1 MKEFKTLI
9 SEKIDNLLAARGVEF
24 SSAELLEHPADPK
37 NGDIS
42 FPCFRLAKL
51 LRKAPPLIAN
61 DLANEL
67 SADSAFE
74 KVEAVNGYLNFFVS
88 KKYFAE
94 KLREINAD
102 PNFGSTGSGQGK
114 TICLDFSSPNIAKR
128 FHLGHVG
135 TTVIGNA
142 LRNMFDFEGYKTVAI
157 NYLGDWGTQFG
168 KLIVAY
174 KMWSSREAVEK
185 RGLSELEDIYIRFNR
200 ECENDPTLADKGR
213 AAFHEL
219 ESGNEE
225 YLEIWRYFREISL
238 REYEKTY
245 ELLGIKFDSYNGEA
259 FYTDKMPAIVEELK
273 QKNLLKQDDGAYV
286 VDLSE
291 YNMPPALILKRDGST
306 LYPTRDIAAAKWR
319 KQEYDFD
326 KCIYVTSAGQSLHF
340 AQWFKVVELMG
351 YDWAKDLVH
360 VPYGTMSFN
369 GQKLASRTGN
379 IIHLDELF
387 ASAAEKALAIIEEK
401 NAALP
406 DKEETARAIGCGA
419 IVFNAL
425 FNNRMR
431 DTDFNWD
438 TALSF
443 EGNTGPYVQ
452 YTYARA
458 SSVLRKAGNVSD
470 NFGDYEPVEAEI
482 SLIKQMLSFG
492 DKVEQALSDYEPSV
506 VTRYMLGLCSSFNIF
521 YHDCPVMKA
530 DDKTKAFRVA
540 LTAAVKNV
548 VGKCLDLLGMKR
560 TEEI

>member
-1 MKEFKTLI
+1 MNEFKILI
-9 SEKIDNLLAARGVEF
+9 AKKIDGLLAESGVEF
-24 SSAELLEHPADPK
+24 SSVEFLEHPSDPK

-42 FPCFRLAKL
+42 FPCFRLAKAM
-51 LRKAPPLIAN
+51 RKAPPLIAN
-61 DLANEL
+61 SLAEKL
-67 SADSAFE
+67 SADSDFE
-74 KVEAVNGYLNFFVS
+74 KVNAVNGYLNFYVS
-88 KKYFAE
+88 KKYFVE
-94 KLREINAD
+94 KLKEINAD
-102 PNFGSTGSGQGK
+102 PDFGKNGSGVGK
-114 TICLDFSSPNIAKR
+114 TVCLDFSSPNIAKR
-128 FHLGHVG
+128 FHLGHIG

-185 RGLSELEDIYIRFNR
+185 RGLSELEEIYVRFNR
-200 ECENDPTLADKGR
+200 ECEEDPSLADKGR
-213 AAFHEL
+213 EAFREL
-219 ESGNEE
+219 ETGNAE
-225 YLEIWRYFREISL
+225 YLEIWRYFREISM

-245 ELLGIKFDSYNGEA
+245 ELLGIKFDSYNGES
-259 FYTDKMPAIVEELK
+259 FFTDKMPAVVDELRK
-273 QKNLLKQDDGAYV
+273 KDLLKLDDGAQV
-286 VDLSE
+286 VDLSD
-291 YNMPPALILKRDGST
+291 YNMPPALILKSDGTT

-319 KQEYDFD
+319 KQEYNFD
-326 KCIYVTSAGQSLHF
+326 KCVYVTSAGQSLHF

-360 VPYGTMSFN
+360 VPYGTMSFG

-387 ASAAEKALAIIEEK
+387 ESAAEKALAIIEEK
-401 NAALP
+401 NANLP
-406 DKEETARAIGCGA
+406 NKEETAKAIGCGA

-425 FNNRMR
+425 FNNRIR

-458 SSVLRKAGNVSD
+458 SSVLRKV
-470 NFGDYEPVEAEI
+470 GDIGGDFDGYEPVEAEI
-482 SLIKQMLSFG
+482 SLIKQMLQFG
-492 DKVEQALSDYEPSV
+492 SKVEQAIADYEPSI
-506 VTRYMLGLCSSFNIF
+506 VTRYMLALCSSFNIF
-521 YHDCPVMKA
+521 YHDCPVAKA
-530 DDKTKAFRVA
+530 DGSTKAFRTA
-540 LTAAVKNV
+540 LTAAVREV
-548 VGKCLDLLGMKR
+548 IGKCLDLLGMKR

>member
-9 SEKIDNLLAARGVEF
+9 SEKIDGLLAERGVEF

-61 DLANEL
+61 DLASSLANDP
-67 SADSAFE
+67 SFDKIVAI
-74 KVEAVNGYLNFFVS
+74 NGYLNFYIS
-88 KKYFAE
+88 KKYFAD
-94 KLREINAD
+94 KLKEICGDA
-102 PNFGSTGSGQGK
+102 NFGRGHRGDGK
-114 TICLDFSSPNIAKR
+114 TVCLDFSSPNIAKR

-142 LRNMFDFEGYKTVAI
+142 LRNMFEFDGYKTVAI

-174 KMWSSREAVEK
+174 KMWSSREAVES

-219 ESGNEE
+219 ECGNAE
-225 YLEIWRYFREISL
+225 YMEIWRYFREISL

-259 FYTDKMPAIVEELK
+259 FYTDKMPAIVDELRE
-273 QKNLLKQDDGAYV
+273 KNLMKLDDGAYV

-319 KQEYDFD
+319 KQEYNFD

-360 VPYGTMSFN
+360 VPYGTMSFG

-401 NAALP
+401 NAGLAN
-406 DKEETARAIGCGA
+406 KEETAKAIGCGA

-425 FNNRMR
+425 FNNRIR
-431 DTDFNWD
+431 DTDFSWD

-458 SSVLRKAGNVSD
+458 SSVLRKAGDAGS
-470 NFGDYEPVEAEI
+470 NFDGYEPNEAEI
-482 SLIKQMLSFG
+482 SLIKQMLDFG
-492 DKVEQALSDYEPSV
+492 EKLEQALDDYEPSV
-506 VTRYMLGLCSSFNIF
+506 ITRYMLGLCSGFNIF

-530 DDKTKAFRVA
+530 EGEVKAFRVA
-540 LTAAVKNV
+540 LTSAVRMV
-548 VGKCLDLLGMKR
+548 VGNCLDLLGMKR

>member
-1 MKEFKTLI
+1 MKEFEKII
-9 SEKIDNLLAARGVEF
+9 SEKIDGILLSKGVEF
-24 SSAELLEHPADPK
+24 SSLELLEHPQDSK
-37 NGDIS
+37 NGDVS
-42 FPCFRLAKL
+42 FPCFRLAKAM
-51 LRKAPPLIAN
+51 RKAPPLIAN
-61 DLANEL
+61 ELAACLEGV
-67 SADSAFE
+67 DCFE
-74 KVEAVNGYLNFFVS
+74 KVVALNGYLNFYVS
-88 KKYFAE
+88 KKYFVK

-102 PNFGSTGSGQGK
+102 ESFGRGSVGDGK
-114 TICLDFSSPNIAKR
+114 TVCIDFSSPNIAKR

-142 LRNMFDFEGYKTVAI
+142 LRNMFEFVGYKTVAI

-174 KMWSSREAVEK
+174 KMWSSRDRVEE

-213 AAFHEL
+213 EAFHEM
-219 ESGNEE
+219 EKGNAE

-238 REYEKTY
+238 REYQKTY
-245 ELLGIKFDSYNGEA
+245 ELLGISFDSYNGEA

-273 QKNLLKQDDGAYV
+273 EKNLLKLDDGAFV
-286 VDLSE
+286 VDLE
-291 YNMPPALILKRDGST
+291 QFNMPPALILKRDGST
-306 LYPTRDIAAAKWR
+306 LYPTRDISAAKWR
-319 KQEYDFD
+319 KQEYNFD
-326 KCIYVTSAGQSLHF
+326 KCVYVTSAGQSLHF

-387 ASAAEKALAIIEEK
+387 ASAAEKALSIIEDK
-401 NAALP
+401 NANLP
-406 DKEETARAIGCGA
+406 NKEETAKAIGCGA

-425 FNNRMR
+425 FNNRIR

-458 SSVLRKAGNVSD
+458 SSVLRKAGDVNVSFD
-470 NFGDYEPVEAEI
+470 GYEPVDAEI
-482 SLIKQMLSFG
+482 SLIKQLLAFG
-492 DKVEQALSDYEPSV
+492 DKVNQAVLEYEPSI
-506 VTRYMLGLCSSFNIF
+506 VTRYMLSLCSLFNIF

-530 DDKTKAFRVA
+530 DESTKAFRVA
-540 LTAAVKNV
+540 LTLAVRDV
-548 VGKCLDLLGMKR
+548 VGKCLELLGMKR

>member
-9 SEKIDNLLAARGVEF
+9 SEKIDNLLASRGVEF

-102 PNFGSTGSGQGK
+102 PNFGSTGSGKGK

-225 YLEIWRYFREISL
+225 YLEIWRCFREISL

-273 QKNLLKQDDGAYV
+273 EKNLLKPDDGAYV

-351 YDWAKDLVH
+351 YDWYNQLVH
-360 VPYGTMSFN
+360 VPYGTVSLN
-369 GQKLASRTGN
+369 GAKLATRTGN
-379 IIHLDELF
+379 VILLRDLF
-387 ASAAEKALAIIEEK
+387 SMAIDKVREIMKEKNPGMENMEEAAEAV
-401 NAALP
+401 
-406 DKEETARAIGCGA
+406 GVGA
-419 IVFNAL
+419 IVFYYL
-425 FNNRMR
+425 SNNRMK
-431 DTDFNWD
+431 DINFVLED
-438 TALSF
+438 ALSF
-443 EGNTGPYVQ
+443 DGNTGPYVQ
-452 YTYARA
+452 YTYARTC
-458 SSVLRKAGNVSD
+458 SVLEKAGALDATDCVITNED
-470 NFGDYEPVEAEI
+470 EAA
-482 SLIKQMLSFG
+482 LVKTLSKFPE
-492 DKVEQALSDYEPSV
+492 KVRAALDAYEPSII
-506 VTRYMLGLCSSFNIF
+506 TRYILDVAADYNRF
-521 YHDCPVMKA
+521 YHNCQILSAEDEKVRNTRILL
-530 DDKTKAFRVA
+530 TKATNIVLGNAFD
-540 LTAAVKNV
+540 LI
-548 VGKCLDLLGMKR
+548 CLKK
-560 TEEI
+560 IAKI

>member
-185 RGLSELEDIYIRFNR
+185 RGLSELEEIYIRFNR

-273 QKNLLKQDDGAYV
+273 EKNLLKQDDGAYV

-340 AQWFKVVELMG
+340 AQ
-351 YDWAKDLVH
+351 
-360 VPYGTMSFN
+360 
-369 GQKLASRTGN
+369 
-379 IIHLDELF
+379 
-387 ASAAEKALAIIEEK
+387 
-401 NAALP
+401 
-406 DKEETARAIGCGA
+406 GCGA
-419 IVFNAL
+419 
-425 FNNRMR
+425 
-431 DTDFNWD
+431 D
-438 TALSF
+438 
-443 EGNTGPYVQ
+443 
-452 YTYARA
+452 
-458 SSVLRKAGNVSD
+458 
-470 NFGDYEPVEAEI
+470 
-482 SLIKQMLSFG
+482 
-492 DKVEQALSDYEPSV
+492 
-506 VTRYMLGLCSSFNIF
+506 GL
-521 YHDCPVMKA
+521 
-530 DDKTKAFRVA
+530 
-540 LTAAVKNV
+540 
-548 VGKCLDLLGMKR
+548 
-560 TEEI
+560 

>member
-9 SEKIDNLLAARGVEF
+9 SEKIDALLHERGVEF
-24 SSAELLEHPADPK
+24 SSAEFLEHPADPQ

-51 LRKAPPLIAN
+51 MRKAPPLIAN
-61 DLANEL
+61 DLA
-67 SADSAFE
+67 SALADDPSFE
-74 KVEAVNGYLNFFVS
+74 KVVAINGYLNFYIS
-88 KKYFAE
+88 KKYFAD
-94 KLREINAD
+94 KLKEICAD
-102 PNFGSTGSGQGK
+102 KNFGRGTRGNGK
-114 TICLDFSSPNIAKR
+114 TVCLDFSSPNIAKR
-128 FHLGHVG
+128 FHLGHIG
-135 TTVIGNA
+135 STVIGNA
-142 LRNMFDFEGYKTVAI
+142 LRNMFEFDGYKTVAI

-174 KMWSSREAVEK
+174 KMWSSREAVET

-213 AAFHEL
+213 AASHEL
-219 ESGNEE
+219 ECGNAE

-245 ELLGIKFDSYNGEA
+245 ELLGISFDSYIGEA
-259 FYTDKMPAIVEELK
+259 FYTDKMPAVVDELREK
-273 QKNLLKQDDGAYV
+273 KLMKLDDGAHI

-291 YNMPPALILKRDGST
+291 YNMPPALILRSDGST

-326 KCIYVTSAGQSLHF
+326 KCVYVTSAGQSLHF

-360 VPYGTMSFN
+360 VPYGTMSFG

-401 NAALP
+401 NADLP
-406 DKEETARAIGCGA
+406 NKEETARAIGCGA

-425 FNNRMR
+425 FNNRIR

-458 SSVLRKAGNVSD
+458 SSVLRKAGKAGD
-470 NFGDYEPVEAEI
+470 DFGNYEPLDTEI

-492 DKVEQALSDYEPSV
+492 EKLEQALDDYEPSV
-506 VTRYMLGLCSSFNIF
+506 LTRYMLGLCSSFNVF

-530 DDKTKAFRVA
+530 DGEVKAFRVA
-540 LTAAVKNV
+540 LTSAVREV

>member
-1 MKEFKTLI
+1 M
-9 SEKIDNLLAARGVEF
+9 
-24 SSAELLEHPADPK
+24 
-37 NGDIS
+37 
-42 FPCFRLAKL
+42 
-51 LRKAPPLIAN
+51 
-61 DLANEL
+61 
-67 SADSAFE
+67 
-74 KVEAVNGYLNFFVS
+74 NGYLNFFVS

-458 SSVLRKAGNVSD
+458 SSVLRKVGNVSD

-540 LTAAVKNV
+540 LTAAVKKV

>member
-1 MKEFKTLI
+1 MKDFKQLI
-9 SEKIDNLLAARGVEF
+9 SGKIDSLLKEKGVEF
-24 SSAELLEHPADPK
+24 SSYELLETPADTK

-51 LRKAPPLIAN
+51 LRKAPPLISN
-61 DLANEL
+61 DLAASFAE
-67 SADSAFE
+67 DGDFE
-74 KVEAVNGYLNFFVS
+74 KVVSTNGYLNFFVS
-88 KKYFAE
+88 KSYFTV
-94 KLREINAD
+94 KLAEINQD
-102 PNFGSTGSGQGK
+102 TDFGKSGIGNGK
-114 TICLDFSSPNIAKR
+114 TVCLDFSSPNIAKR
-128 FHLGHVG
+128 FHLGHIG

-142 LRNMFDFEGYKTVAI
+142 LRNMFDFAGYKTVAI

-168 KLIVAY
+168 KLMVAY
-174 KMWSSREAVEK
+174 KMWSSKEAVEE

-200 ECENDPTLADKGR
+200 ECEADPTLADKGR
-213 AAFHEL
+213 AAFNEM
-219 ESGNEE
+219 EKGNAE

-238 REYEKTY
+238 REYQKTY
-245 ELLGIKFDSYNGEA
+245 DLLGISFDSYNGES

-273 QKNLLKQDDGAYV
+273 EKSLLKLDDGAYV
-286 VDLSE
+286 VDLE
-291 YNMPPALILKRDGST
+291 QFNMPPALILKRDGST
-306 LYPTRDIAAAKWR
+306 LYPTRDISAAKWR
-319 KQEYDFD
+319 KQEYNFD
-326 KCIYVTSAGQSLHF
+326 KCVYVTSAGQSLHF

-351 YDWAKDLVH
+351 YDWAGDLVH
-360 VPYGTMSFN
+360 VPYGTMSFG

-387 ASAAEKALAIIEEK
+387 ESAAEKALAIIEEK
-401 NAALP
+401 NADLP
-406 DKEETARAIGCGA
+406 NKKETATAIGCGA

-425 FNNRMR
+425 FNNRIR

-458 SSVLRKAGNVSD
+458 SSVLRKAGDAGSD
-470 NFGDYEPVEAEI
+470 YQGYIPVEAEV
-482 SLIKQMLSFG
+482 SLIKQLLMFG
-492 DKVEQALSDYEPSV
+492 DKVEQALAEYEPSI

-521 YHDCPVMKA
+521 YHDCPIMKSEGE
-530 DDKTKAFRVA
+530 TKAFRVA
-540 LTAAVKNV
+540 LTKAVREV

>member
-1 MKEFKTLI
+1 
-9 SEKIDNLLAARGVEF
+9 
-24 SSAELLEHPADPK
+24 
-37 NGDIS
+37 
-42 FPCFRLAKL
+42 
-51 LRKAPPLIAN
+51 
-61 DLANEL
+61 
-67 SADSAFE
+67 
-74 KVEAVNGYLNFFVS
+74 
-88 KKYFAE
+88 
-94 KLREINAD
+94 
-102 PNFGSTGSGQGK
+102 
-114 TICLDFSSPNIAKR
+114 
-128 FHLGHVG
+128 
-135 TTVIGNA
+135 
-142 LRNMFDFEGYKTVAI
+142 
-157 NYLGDWGTQFG
+157 
-168 KLIVAY
+168 
-174 KMWSSREAVEK
+174 MWSSREAVEK

-273 QKNLLKQDDGAYV
+273 EKNLLKQDDGAYV

-540 LTAAVKNV
+540 LTAAVKKV